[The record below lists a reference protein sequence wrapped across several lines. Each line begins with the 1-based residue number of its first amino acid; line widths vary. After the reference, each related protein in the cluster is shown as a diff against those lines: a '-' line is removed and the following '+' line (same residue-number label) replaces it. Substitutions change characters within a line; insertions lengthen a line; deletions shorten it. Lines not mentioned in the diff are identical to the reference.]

1 MVMKNSNKKQ
11 LITSVMSLGLSATML
26 MGTTLAWFTDSAST
40 TINTIQAGTLD
51 VALMMKQGNE
61 WVSAEGKTLDF
72 ITNGNKLWEPGATFE
87 IPELRIENNGNLAL
101 KFKLMVNGVVGNAD
115 LAEVI
120 DVYLGETLEENKIGT
135 LRELMN
141 DSDGAAYGNLLAG
154 TETNSYKLAF
164 KMQEGA
170 ANEYQGQSISGI
182 SFTVLATQD
191 TVEAEY
197 DKFEYGKLT
206 LDQVKSALNAGEGFA
221 FGTDITV
228 ETDEIESSSYGKTG
242 LNHTNGG
249 VIDGNG
255 KTLTVKGADSTWDSA
270 IYTKGGTIKNLNVK
284 GAFRGIFTGG
294 LTSDLIIDNVT
305 FNDVTY
311 TFNADGEGVSDYK
324 LKVKN
329 STLNGWTSYSNIF
342 KSVSF
347 TNCNFGEGRGYAFLR
362 PYNPTTLTNCNFST
376 GFKLDASKT
385 EGIILK
391 NCTVDGV
398 AITQENITTLL
409 GTGAVNATVQN

>member
-1 MVMKNSNKKQ
+1 
-11 LITSVMSLGLSATML
+11 
-26 MGTTLAWFTDSAST
+26 
-40 TINTIQAGTLD
+40 
-51 VALMMKQGNE
+51 
-61 WVSAEGKTLDF
+61 
-72 ITNGNKLWEPGATFE
+72 
-87 IPELRIENNGNLAL
+87 
-101 KFKLMVNGVVGNAD
+101 
-115 LAEVI
+115 
-120 DVYLGETLEENKIGT
+120 
-135 LRELMN
+135 
-141 DSDGAAYGNLLAG
+141 
-154 TETNSYKLAF
+154 
-164 KMQEGA
+164 MQEGA

-311 TFNADGEGVSDYK
+311 TFNADGKGVSDYK

>member
-72 ITNGNKLWEPGATFE
+72 ITNGNKLWEPSATFE

-255 KTLTVKGADSTWDSA
+255 KTLTVKGAGSTWDSA

-311 TFNADGEGVSDYK
+311 TFNADGKGVSDYK

>member
-1 MVMKNSNKKQ
+1 MAMKNSNKKQ

-255 KTLTVKGADSTWDSA
+255 KKLSVNAWGTWDSA
-270 IYTKGGTIKNLNVK
+270 LNTTGGTIKNLNVT
-284 GAFRGIFTGG
+284 GGMRGIFV
-294 LTSDLIIDNVT
+294 NH
-305 FNDVTY
+305 
-311 TFNADGEGVSDYK
+311 
-324 LKVKN
+324 N
-329 STLNGWTSYSNIF
+329 STNNSKVILENVVIDGTVYTIDR
-342 KSVSF
+342 KSV
-347 TNCNFGEGRGYAFLR
+347 
-362 PYNPTTLTNCNFST
+362 
-376 GFKLDASKT
+376 
-385 EGIILK
+385 
-391 NCTVDGV
+391 V
-398 AITQENITTLL
+398 
-409 GTGAVNATVQN
+409 

>member
-1 MVMKNSNKKQ
+1 MAMKNSNKKQ

-311 TFNADGEGVSDYK
+311 TFNADGKGVSDYK